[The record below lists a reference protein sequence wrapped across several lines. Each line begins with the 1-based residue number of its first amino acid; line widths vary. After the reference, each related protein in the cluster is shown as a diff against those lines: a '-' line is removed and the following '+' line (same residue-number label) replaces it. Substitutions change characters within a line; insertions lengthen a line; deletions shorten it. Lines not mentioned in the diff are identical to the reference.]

1 MRNSELKR
9 IFKAEADSIRPDF
22 NAMLE
27 RINAEPVERERVVNT
42 GETSGISTAPSNKK
56 ARRASWR
63 NSGDERVVPKSR
75 LAVGAAS
82 FCCAL
87 MLTVASIFAIGY
99 FSKTDMPSII
109 TVGADTYVSLN
120 INPGV
125 DFTVNKYNKIT
136 SAVAT
141 NSGGVLLIT
150 KLCDTLGVE
159 TLVGRELNDAMVDV
173 IDTAAKM
180 GYIDV
185 NAVGISNALMIS
197 VIAENNAS
205 AGTIKNDL
213 AQESKKYFADN
224 GIYAVVVTEY
234 DNKKALVEEARKN
247 NPELTED
254 SSVGDLISSVEKNNA
269 DKSALQAEIEAA
281 RQNYEAYLRKTF
293 VENKDK
299 AINKEISTTNND
311 IARLERLI
319 SSLNDMLEEKTDGI
333 GADDI
338 TNTSSDNDAVIE
350 AIKKEIEE
358 KTAAY
363 NEKKNHL
370 NTEKNNTEIAIA
382 NTKNNIEKLTAEIA
396 DSTLAIASLE
406 QKIID
411 LTAENAQNNDEL
423 VATREKLA
431 SIKESFS
438 GTTKVLNFLKGQEKW
453 LEAFE
458 DRGVGYEKHVRLIGA
473 IIDNA
478 IFYDIMLD
486 PELSKGT
493 AELTA
498 AAAKVCL
505 ELFGGEV
512 TSPSD
517 NEMINS
523 IIAEFGKQGLL
534 SFDERFVTGTNA
546 ILETLGLTS
555 TVAINQASVLQA
567 RENLAGTERLIIKE
581 IEKIETAI
589 KDNENSVV
597 ELNKNIESLNEK
609 INSLDSDIDTAEKEI
624 EVWSITIDNI
634 VADLVKCDNDYT
646 NFIKSQIDK
655 ANKQLDKAVIKRD
668 SLRRFRDNYKQGD
681 RLPGH
686 DSLNAEISVLE
697 EKLAS
702 DIAKN
707 DAEALAESLEID
719 IKNQAD
725 ELFNE
730 NVNKFNEHDRQ
741 FTAEEY
747 DAWEREQK
755 ELVKDLSWEEIY
767 SAWLENQA

>member
-22 NAMLE
+22 DALLE

-42 GETSGISTAPSNKK
+42 SDTIGASTAPSNKK
-56 ARRASWR
+56 TRRASWR
-63 NSGDERVVPKSR
+63 NSGGERVAPRSR

-87 MLTVASIFAIGY
+87 MLTVASVFSIGY
-99 FSKTDMPSII
+99 FSKSDIPNII

-159 TLVGRELNDAMVDV
+159 TLVGRELTDAMVDV

-185 NAVGISNALMIS
+185 NAMGISNALMIS
-197 VIAENNAS
+197 VIAENNVS
-205 AGTIKNDL
+205 AGSIKNDL

-234 DNKKALVEEARKN
+234 DNKKALVEEARKS

-299 AINKEISTTNND
+299 AINKEIAIANND

-319 SSLNDMLEEKTDGI
+319 SSLNDMLDEKTDGI
-333 GADDI
+333 DADGF

-350 AIKKEIEE
+350 AIKKEIED
-358 KTAAY
+358 KTTAY
-363 NEKKNHL
+363 NEKKNKL
-370 NTEKNNTEIAIA
+370 NSEKVNAETAIA
-382 NTKNNIEKLTAEIA
+382 NIKQNIEKLTADIAGSNLSIAAIEQRIIEI
-396 DSTLAIASLE
+396 TE
-406 QKIID
+406 
-411 LTAENAQNNDEL
+411 ENLLNNDNLVTAQNEL
-423 VATREKLA
+423 AN
-431 SIKESFS
+431 IKQSLS
-438 GTTKVLNFLKGQEKW
+438 GTTKVLNFLKGQQQW
-453 LEAFE
+453 LNAFVE
-458 DRGVGYEKHVRLIGA
+458 DGAGYEKHVKLINE

-486 PELSKGT
+486 KNNGT

-498 AAAKVCL
+498 AASRVCL
-505 ELFGGEV
+505 ELFGGVV

-517 NEMINS
+517 NEMINA
-523 IIAEFGKQGLL
+523 IIAEFSKQGLS
-534 SFDERFVTGTNA
+534 SFNEMFVVGTNA
-546 ILETLGLTS
+546 ILDTCNLNS
-555 TVAINQASVLQA
+555 SKSINQTYVWQA
-567 RENLAGTERLIIKE
+567 KESLLKSELIITKE
-581 IEKIETAI
+581 IESISTSINSNDSKII
-589 KDNENSVV
+589 
-597 ELNKNIESLNEK
+597 ELNSDIESLKVK
-609 INSLDSDIDTAEKEI
+609 IDSLESDIDTAEKEI
-624 EVWSITIDNI
+624 EALLVTIDNI
-634 VADLVKCDNDYT
+634 VADLAKNDKEYKDLINT
-646 NFIKSQIDK
+646 QINK
-655 ANKQLDKAVIKRD
+655 ANKQLNNIEIKRD
-668 SLRRFRDNYKQGD
+668 SLRQYRDNYKQGD
-681 RLPGH
+681 RLLGH
-686 DSLNAEISVLE
+686 EDLNAEISMLE
-697 EKLAS
+697 EKLKS

-707 DAEALAESLEID
+707 DAEALAQSLEVD

-725 ELFNE
+725 ERFNE

-741 FTAEEY
+741 FSTEEFE
-747 DAWEREQK
+747 AWEREQK
-755 ELVKDLSWEEIY
+755 ELVKDLSWDEIY

>member
-9 IFKAEADSIRPDF
+9 IFKAEAESIRPDF
-22 NAMLE
+22 DAMLE
-27 RINAEPVERERVVNT
+27 RINAEHVERERVVNT
-42 GETSGISTAPSNKK
+42 GDTAGASTAPSNKK
-56 ARRASWR
+56 SRRASWR
-63 NSGDERVVPKSR
+63 NNGGERVVPKSR

-87 MLTVASIFAIGY
+87 MLTVASVFSIGY
-99 FSKTDMPSII
+99 FSKSDIPSII

-159 TLVGRELNDAMVDV
+159 TLVGREMSDAMVDV

-185 NAVGISNALMIS
+185 DAVGISNALMIS
-197 VIAENNAS
+197 VIAENDVS

-234 DNKKALVEEARKN
+234 DNKKALVEEARKS

-311 IARLERLI
+311 IARLEKLI
-319 SSLNDMLEEKTDGI
+319 SSLKDMLEEKTDGV
-333 GADDI
+333 GADGI
-338 TNTSSDNDAVIE
+338 TNTSSDNDAVID
-350 AIKKEIEE
+350 AIKKEIED
-358 KTAAY
+358 KTSAY
-363 NEKKNHL
+363 NEKINQLTSEKAS
-370 NTEKNNTEIAIA
+370 TERLIAD
-382 NTKNNIEKLTAEIA
+382 TKENIEKLTAEIA
-396 DSTLAIASLE
+396 GSELEIASLE
-406 QKIID
+406 QRIKN
-411 LTAENAQNNDEL
+411 LTAENVLNNEEL
-423 VATREKLA
+423 LARREELA
-431 SIKESFS
+431 DLKHSFS
-438 GTTKVLNFLKGQEKW
+438 GTTKVLNFLKGQQQW
-453 LEAFE
+453 LDAF
-458 DRGVGYEKHVRLIGA
+458 VGRDDYEKHVELISE
-473 IIDNA
+473 IINKA
-478 IFYDIMLD
+478 VFYDIMLD
-486 PELSKGT
+486 PNSSNIT

-498 AAAKVCL
+498 AAARVCL
-505 ELFGGEV
+505 ELFGGDV

-523 IIAEFGKQGLL
+523 IIAEFSKQGLS
-534 SFDERFVTGTNA
+534 SFDEKFVVGTNA
-546 ILETLGLTS
+546 VLETLGLNS
-555 TVAINQASVLQA
+555 TAAINQPTVLQA
-567 RENLAGTERLIIKE
+567 RENLAGSEQLIIKE
-581 IEKIETAI
+581 IEKIESTI
-589 KDNENSVV
+589 KSNDINV
-597 ELNKNIESLNEK
+597 EDLNKNIELFKLK
-609 INSLDSDIDTAEKEI
+609 INSLDNDIKTAEEKI
-624 EVWSITIDNI
+624 VALSITLDNI
-634 VADLVKCDNDYT
+634 IADLAECDKKYID
-646 NFIKSQIDK
+646 FINSQIDK
-655 ANKQLDKAVIKRD
+655 ANEQLNKISIKRD
-668 SLRRFRDNYKQGD
+668 SLRRYRDNYKQGD
-681 RLPGH
+681 RLIGY
-686 DSLNAEISVLE
+686 DNLNAEISALE
-697 EKLAS
+697 EKLES

-707 DAEALAESLEID
+707 DAEALAQSLEVD

-725 ELFNE
+725 ERFNE

-741 FTAEEY
+741 FTAEEFE
-747 DAWEREQK
+747 AWEREQK
-755 ELVKDLSWEEIY
+755 ELVKDLSWEDIY
-767 SAWLENQA
+767 GAWLENQA

>member
-1 MRNSELKR
+1 MRNSDLKR

-22 NAMLE
+22 DAMLE

-42 GETSGISTAPSNKK
+42 SDTSGVSTAPSNKK
-56 ARRASWR
+56 VRRASWR
-63 NSGDERVVPKSR
+63 NSGGERVAPKSR

-99 FSKTDMPSII
+99 FSKNDIPDII

-159 TLVGRELNDAMVDV
+159 TLVGRELTDAMVDV

-197 VIAENNAS
+197 VIAENNVS

-293 VENKDK
+293 AENKDK

-311 IARLERLI
+311 VARLERLI
-319 SSLNDMLEEKTDGI
+319 SSLNDMLEEKTDSIDAG
-333 GADDI
+333 GI

-350 AIKKEIEE
+350 AIKKEIED
-358 KTAAY
+358 KTEAY
-363 NEKKNHL
+363 NEKKNQL
-370 NTEKNNTEIAIA
+370 NAEKNNTEIAIA
-382 NTKNNIEKLTAEIA
+382 NTKENIEKLTAEIA
-396 DSTLAIASLE
+396 ESNISIDSLE
-406 QKIID
+406 KRIIE
-411 LTAENAQNNDEL
+411 LTAENVLNNEEL
-423 VATREKLA
+423 VATRDKLA
-431 SIKESFS
+431 SIKQSFS
-438 GTTKVLNFLKGQEKW
+438 GTTKVLNFLKGQQKW
-453 LEAFE
+453 LDAFVE
-458 DRGVGYEKHVRLIGA
+458 RGVGYEKHVQLIGT
-473 IIDNA
+473 IIDKA
-478 IFYDIMLD
+478 VFYDIMLD

-498 AAAKVCL
+498 AAARVCL

-512 TSPSD
+512 PSPSD

-523 IIAEFGKQGLL
+523 IIAEFGKQGLS
-534 SFDERFVTGTNA
+534 SFDEKFVVGTNA
-546 ILETLGLTS
+546 VLETLGLTS
-555 TVAINQASVLQA
+555 TTAINQASVLQA
-567 RENLAGTERLIIKE
+567 RENLAGSEQLISNE
-581 IEKIETAI
+581 IEKIESAI
-589 KDNENSVV
+589 KDNGSTIV
-597 ELNKNIESLNEK
+597 ELNNTIEALNAK
-609 INSLDSDIDTAEKEI
+609 INSLNSDIDTAEKNI
-624 EVWSITIDNI
+624 EGLSITVDNI
-634 VADLVKCDNDYT
+634 VADLAKCDNDYN
-646 NFIKSQIDK
+646 NFIKAQIDK
-655 ANKQLDKAVIKRD
+655 ANKQLNKVMTKRD

-681 RLPGH
+681 RLPGY
-686 DSLNAEISVLE
+686 DSLNAEISALE

-725 ELFNE
+725 DLFNE

-741 FTAEEY
+741 FTAEEFE
-747 DAWEREQK
+747 AWEREQK
-755 ELVKDLSWEEIY
+755 ELVKDLSWEDIY